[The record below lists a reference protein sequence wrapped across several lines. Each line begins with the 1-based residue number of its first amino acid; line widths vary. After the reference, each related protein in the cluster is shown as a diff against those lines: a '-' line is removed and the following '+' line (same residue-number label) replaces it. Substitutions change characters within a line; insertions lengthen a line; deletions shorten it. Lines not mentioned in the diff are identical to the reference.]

1 MRTTRIVSSFL
12 KFNSTNT
19 LIIESKD
26 HYFNVLGS
34 SRSKL
39 NLDPKWGE
47 IGMDIVVI
55 LTFLTL

>member
-12 KFNSTNT
+12 KFISTNA

-26 HYFNVLGS
+26 HYFNVLGTC
-34 SRSKL
+34 RSKL
-39 NLDPKWGE
+39 NFDPKWGE
-47 IGMDIVVI
+47 IGMDIEVI